1 LSGAGSALV
10 QGKRFLL
17 VQGKPRCGDLE
28 KINAVIE
35 AAKLRPEIE
44 KRLSLDQIADAL
56 RLSEQGHVRGKLVVR
71 VNRLPTPGS

>member
-1 LSGAGSALV
+1 M